1 MNEELEFIF
10 DSTKE
15 LFDKSIKHFESELV
29 KIRAGKAN
37 VFMLEPVKID
47 YYGALTPL
55 SQVAN
60 VNTPDAR
67 TITVQP
73 WEKNLLDDIAKA
85 IMNANLGMNPQSNG
99 EMIII
104 NIPALT
110 EERRKELVKKAKNEG
125 ENCRVSLRNGRKDAN
140 DSIKALVKDGMA
152 EDLGKD
158 GEARVQ
164 KLIDSYVTKVDS
176 ILDDKEKDIMTI

>member
-10 DSTKE
+10 DSAKE
-15 LFDKSIKHFESELV
+15 LFDKSIKHFESELI

-37 VFMLEPVKID
+37 IFMLEPVKID
-47 YYGALTPL
+47 YYGTLSPL

-85 IMNANLGMNPQSNG
+85 IMNANLGLNPQNNG

-104 NIPALT
+104 NIPPLT

-140 DSIKALVKDGMA
+140 DGIKALVKDGMA
-152 EDLGKD
+152 EDMGKD
-158 GEARVQ
+158 AEARIQ
-164 KLIDSYVTKVDS
+164 KIIDAYVVKVDS
-176 ILDDKEKDIMTI
+176 ILADKEKDIMTI